1 MPSVPRQTNM
11 GPGILIIVF
20 KGIGDVV
27 LTTPLVRALR
37 KGLPDSRIYFLT
49 RRPSLKVL
57 QHNPHL
63 TGVFCREDAP
73 LRDIRRAGIDI
84 SFDFM
89 KSSFSGFYALFS
101 GAKTRLAFSHPAGR
115 LFHNTLPAKRQD
127 AAYTVFD
134 RLQLLEPL
142 GIPHDGPRPD
152 VFFGPENE
160 ARAGA
165 FLDALPPAPL
175 TVTLDITSPR
185 DHRRWPAENFAR
197 LADRLQAAHG
207 ARVVFLWGPGEL
219 DYVKHA
225 MSLATGRHLLAP
237 DFDLLD
243 LAALFKRTALH
254 VGTSSGPMHIA
265 VSQGTPTFTVYA
277 PQNSPASW
285 SPPGPAHAWA
295 QGDLAALTFS
305 EVWQK
310 LDEHLASLGAAA

>member
-1 MPSVPRQTNM
+1 M
-11 GPGILIIVF
+11 
-20 KGIGDVV
+20 V
-27 LTTPLVRALR
+27 LTTPLVRALK

-63 TGVFCREDAP
+63 AGVFCREDAP
-73 LRDIRRAGIDI
+73 LAAIRRAGIDI
-84 SFDFM
+84 TFDFM
-89 KSSFSGFYALFS
+89 KSSSSGFYALFS
-101 GAKTRLAFSHPAGR
+101 GARKRLAFSHPAAW
-115 LFHNTLPAKRQD
+115 LFHNVTPVKRQD
-127 AAYTVFD
+127 NAYTVFD

-152 VFFGPENE
+152 VLCGPENE

-165 FLDALPPAPL
+165 FLDGLPPAPL

-185 DHRRWPAENFAR
+185 DHRRWPPENFAR

-219 DYVKHA
+219 DYVKSA
-225 MSLATGRHLLAP
+225 MALAAEHHILCP

-254 VGTSSGPMHIA
+254 VGTSSGPMHVA
-265 VSQGTPTFTVYA
+265 VSQGAPTFTVYA

-295 QGDLAALTFS
+295 QGDLASLPFS
-305 EVWQK
+305 EVWQR
-310 LDEHLASLGAAA
+310 LDAHLKSLGARR